1 MKRILSIILA
11 AFLLTS
17 LAGCGNHSQADSK
30 ETQTV
35 TEGQKESAESTSPAE
50 PETMQEETAQEE
62 TAQTETAQEET
73 TQAETETAAEATSSE
88 AAKEPVSNTPAA
100 AAHSDILVAY
110 FSATGTTKGVAEKIA
125 SVTGGDLYEILAAE
139 PYTSDDLNY
148 NDSSSRTTKEQ
159 NDKTARPAIGS
170 EPLSL
175 DGYTKIYIGYPIW
188 WGEEPRI
195 LDTFAESYDF
205 SGITVIP
212 FCTSG
217 GSGIGRSGQNL
228 ADAACSG
235 NWLNGQRF
243 SGSVSE
249 HDLQSWITSL
259 Q

>member
-1 MKRILSIILA
+1 MKKILSIILA

-125 SVTGGDLYEILAAE
+125 SVTGGDLYEILPAE
-139 PYTSDDLNY
+139 PYTSDDLDY
-148 NDSSSRTTKEQ
+148 NDSSSRSTIEQ
-159 NDKTARPAIGS
+159 NDKSVRPEIGS
-170 EPLSL
+170 EDISL
-175 DGYTKIYIGYPIW
+175 AGYTTIYLGFPIW

-195 LDTFAESYDF
+195 LDTFAEKYSF
-205 SGITVIP
+205 EGITVIP
-212 FCTSG
+212 FCTSAS
-217 GSGIGRSGQNL
+217 SGIGRSGSNMEAL
-228 ADAACSG
+228 AGTGTWLDGMRFDG
-235 NWLNGQRF
+235 N
-243 SGSVSE
+243 VSE
-249 HDLQSWITSL
+249 SDLQEFIAKG
-259 Q
+259 

>member
-1 MKRILSIILA
+1 MKKILSIILA

-125 SVTGGDLYEILAAE
+125 SVTGGDLYEILPAE
-139 PYTSDDLNY
+139 PYTSDDLDY
-148 NDSSSRTTKEQ
+148 NDSSSRSTIEQ
-159 NDKTARPAIGS
+159 NDKSVRPEIGS
-170 EPLSL
+170 EDISL
-175 DGYTKIYIGYPIW
+175 AGYTTIYLGFPIW

-195 LDTFAESYDF
+195 LDTFAEKYSF
-205 SGITVIP
+205 EGITVIP
-212 FCTSG
+212 FCTSAS
-217 GSGIGRSGQNL
+217 SGIGRSGSNMEAL
-228 ADAACSG
+228 AGTGTWLGGMRFDG
-235 NWLNGQRF
+235 N
-243 SGSVSE
+243 VSE
-249 HDLQSWITSL
+249 SDLQEFIAKG
-259 Q
+259 